1 MSLFAHYCL
10 PRGAG
15 ATAAAGATRG
25 RGASWG
31 LLPRSP
37 ARSGARPSR
46 GGSPP
51 LCVCAP
57 SEGYCCLAGG
67 SCLVKVL
74 NQGNF
79 TKGGSRERSKGLVC
93 RQQKLGGEKRGEGEG
108 PERLGCDGRDQTR
121 QEGCLQQEHLCCR
134 CAPSLLAVPQQC
146 CSNSSVLVEGLSCL
160 GLRTRLSEPFLLAGS
175 VPPSAS
181 STPLTAPGATSGLF
195 AFPG

>member
-37 ARSGARPSR
+37 ARSGARPSW

-51 LCVCAP
+51 FCICAP

-79 TKGGSRERSKGLVC
+79 TKGGSRERPRVWCAGSKNW
-93 RQQKLGGEKRGEGEG
+93 GEKRGVKAKAQSDWVVMGG
-108 PERLGCDGRDQTR
+108 IRLDEKGACSRNISAVGVLTAFWRCYNSAART
-121 QEGCLQQEHLCCR
+121 HLCWWKGCP
-134 CAPSLLAVPQQC
+134 A
-146 CSNSSVLVEGLSCL
+146 LV
-160 GLRTRLSEPFLLAGS
+160 
-175 VPPSAS
+175 
-181 STPLTAPGATSGLF
+181 
-195 AFPG
+195 